1 LWLVD
6 KGANKIL
13 VSVDGAEP
21 NHEIVAQMLEMKGYQ
36 RQSLKGSKVD
46 WTGRFT
52 KAGVDIIVFSRPGID
67 IEAHFLNG
75 ELLLAEC
82 KGQPTAKGI
91 KSGQD
96 LTALYKA
103 LGQLIITASDEEK
116 SGPLNLVLVVPDS
129 IHLKERLIRTARNTR
144 LKKLGIG
151 LALVDESGKVKEIT
165 PNLG

>member
-1 LWLVD
+1 LRITEPFVKVHYILWLVD

-96 LTALYKA
+96 SLLCIR
-103 LGQLIITASDEEK
+103 LSD
-116 SGPLNLVLVVPDS
+116 S
-129 IHLKERLIRTARNTR
+129 
-144 LKKLGIG
+144 
-151 LALVDESGKVKEIT
+151 
-165 PNLG
+165 